1 MKTLRYSVSDIP
13 KRISTNKEGRIST
26 QFMSGSLQT
35 ENLSSKK
42 AIEESVKMEGYELSF
57 RKAGKIRKETQQ
69 PMSGHSDFWLG

>member
-1 MKTLRYSVSDIP
+1 MKTMNYGIGSVP
-13 KRISTNKEGRIST
+13 TRKFANREGRIST